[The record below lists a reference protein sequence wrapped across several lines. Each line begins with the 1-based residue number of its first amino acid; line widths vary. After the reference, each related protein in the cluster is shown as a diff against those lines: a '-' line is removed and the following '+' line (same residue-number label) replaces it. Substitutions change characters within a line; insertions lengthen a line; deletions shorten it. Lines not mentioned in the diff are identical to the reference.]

1 MNQILDYNPN
11 KNSGKKSSGSDKI
24 VKIFAIILAIFA
36 VCLLGGG
43 AYGLYK
49 NQSKSEIPT
58 EAATKAQINIEQKE
72 TTAIIKVTHDKIIE
86 KLIYSW
92 DEEKETTIKGSGES
106 AMEEEISLFAGE
118 HTLNIKVTDVEGNET
133 AFQQSIT
140 SKNGEDKL
148 YPVIDLKVTEEKK
161 LRITATDETAID
173 YVTYRWNNDEE
184 QKVEVSEDEKKI
196 EFDIEILR
204 GNNDLTIVAV
214 DKNMNTTT
222 EVKSFAGV
230 TKPDVKIT
238 ISADKKLAKVEA
250 SHENGIKEIKL
261 KVNNE
266 DYTVELPAEDPTPKE
281 ISFDVELPNE
291 SSNVIKV
298 TAISV
303 DETETEATENVE
315 IEEGNNNDEINISIK
330 KSEQDETKA
339 SIKASCEAGIKEVK
353 LNVNDVDYTV
363 DLQGKTEPELSFDFD
378 LVEGNNKF
386 TLTIISVN
394 GTEKQEK
401 QEISR

>member
-1 MNQILDYNPN
+1 
-11 KNSGKKSSGSDKI
+11 
-24 VKIFAIILAIFA
+24 
-36 VCLLGGG
+36 
-43 AYGLYK
+43 
-49 NQSKSEIPT
+49 
-58 EAATKAQINIEQKE
+58 
-72 TTAIIKVTHDKIIE
+72 
-86 KLIYSW
+86 
-92 DEEKETTIKGSGES
+92 
-106 AMEEEISLFAGE
+106 
-118 HTLNIKVTDVEGNET
+118 
-133 AFQQSIT
+133 
-140 SKNGEDKL
+140 
-148 YPVIDLKVTEEKK
+148 
-161 LRITATDETAID
+161 
-173 YVTYRWNNDEE
+173 
-184 QKVEVSEDEKKI
+184 
-196 EFDIEILR
+196 
-204 GNNDLTIVAV
+204 
-214 DKNMNTTT
+214 MNTTT